1 MEDKELSSLNS
12 LEQLVHQRQ
21 TLNEFILGLGRSNL
35 SSLFSTVWLSLSDGC
50 LVSQTNG
57 TKIWQLLHIC
67 STFPKLSRRLLF
79 TPTPGPRVRS
89 FILA

>member
-50 LVSQTNG
+50 LVGQTNG
-57 TKIWQLLHIC
+57 TKIWQ
-67 STFPKLSRRLLF
+67 LLF